1 LNVYHIG
8 IAGGR
13 ERELGA
19 LEGNIPKNPKLR
31 QISLFSAPT
40 PAGGAEL
47 RATLLASVV
56 PPVAYLEI

>member
-40 PAGGAEL
+40 PAGAEL